1 MSNDYPRRVRDVLA
15 AQNKKTITIVLTNTG
30 APSEASGGT
39 PVFDIG
45 SDDYNAQTKEL
56 THTFAV
62 ATIEEGHNTYRPS
75 DVQSEIGIRDGNGNP
90 VPITTNF
97 DETNFLGR
105 NIVGPGGRSMFV
117 TLSDSDTLDINVIKG
132 KQTARD
138 DSYRS
143 YDSLLTEINQDDGR
157 QSESQLNKSVVNA
170 LQNANTTNPNQYYVT
185 DGIKENES
193 PVGKLTIQSL
203 KGKHS
208 KIPSYEELNNNVN
221 NSSVKGYTITPNQFK
236 NLGSQLPLLASG
248 EFYIPNDVNNTLDY
262 AKAQV
267 TTAVPGTARA
277 GVQKVSV
284 KAMQPAAALNRL
296 TEGAFDKDVS
306 VSPLDDNDML
316 SFGNSNSWL
325 VPYQGRDEVI
335 YPMLAIQVL
344 ALGLVCQTSAFIFK
358 ELLSGTARENYV
370 LNFYNGYISFFNI
383 TNTVITDDARF
394 TTILFEQVAKSAVAS
409 ISLGLADGVIRNP
422 WAGNTGWYVSNVR
435 RFVTAIAK
443 DIVGVSNIGD
453 RIQDQTT
460 SGLDTVKIG
469 KNTIF
474 NNNLKKIVDMFA
486 VRGASIASY
495 TNSNGGL
502 QIARGLGL
510 SDGTDERALEVMNS
524 VEVTIPRLSILNSRI
539 RLNNSFNLGYGVN
552 PQSIATAATRTLML
566 LPRTIRNGAEEAR
579 GDLSQFDSAT
589 SDIMSGYSTTEE
601 NVNRFDIETV
611 KELEELLNSSYMPFY
626 FHDLRTNEVVS
637 FHAFLGNMSDN
648 YSADWQNTTAYGR
661 VEPVFQYTGTT
672 RELQIDF
679 FVVATNATDFDRM
692 WAKINKLVTLVYPQ
706 FTKGRQVQTT
716 DGKKFIQPFSQIPG
730 ASPVFRIRVGDVWKS
745 NYNRFNVMRLFG
757 VGQPEFNLT
766 DSEINNNPELI
777 AELNRI
783 RNEITSRIASGD
795 IQPGDVIDLDYNRE
809 NIISILGIPS
819 SPNPIIVNGL
829 GENIATSHNK
839 FFGWGPFASEECVL
853 PPNTIL
859 PNGTYT
865 FEVSTR
871 VPAVSAVDFETNLLS
886 DAPPD
891 SRLYRASLIMRNPP
905 AALSVGSPIRR
916 GISTESTNALIEYSR
931 GAISNEETGPRG
943 TGLGSITGWQPVVA
957 YKSLT
962 SDFVEELRNY
972 DTYEGEVEGT
982 DAAELLN
989 VLLNDGV
996 LSQTAYNQYIES
1008 IGVFNRRV
1016 NPEWLSEEAR
1026 RQLENTSLYAQVVE
1040 RARRLTTRQRLLQDF
1055 FNINEERGPVNP
1067 IMKVFEENGAGGGL
1081 AVVCKSINFDW
1092 NESRWSTDFR
1102 PANTNSRA
1110 PMWLKVQMSMTAIH
1124 DIVPG
1129 VGADGYMTAPT
1140 YPIGNL
1146 SNITQKLETDSRAAD
1161 DAARERGFENIDEM
1175 REILATMG
1183 AAMSRMPIQ

>member
-30 APSEASGGT
+30 APSETSGGS

-45 SDDYNAQTKEL
+45 SDDYNSQTKEL
-56 THTFAV
+56 THTFAM
-62 ATIEEGHNTYRPS
+62 ATIEEGHNTYKPS
-75 DVQSEIGIRDGNGNP
+75 DVQSEIGIKDGNGNP

-97 DETNFLGR
+97 DETTFLGK
-105 NIVGPGGRSMFV
+105 NIVGVGGRSMFV
-117 TLSDSDTLDINVIKG
+117 SLSDSDTLDINVIKG

-143 YDSLLTEINQDDGR
+143 YDVLLSEVNQDDGR
-157 QSESQLNKSVVNA
+157 QSDSQLNKSVVNA
-170 LQNANTTNPNQYYVT
+170 LQVANTTSPNQYYII

-203 KGKHS
+203 KGKHT

-221 NSSVKGYTITPNQFK
+221 NSSVKGYTITPSQFK

-248 EFYIPNDVNNTLDY
+248 ELYIPNDVNNALDY

-277 GVQKVSV
+277 GVQRVSA
-284 KAMQPAAALNRL
+284 KGMQPAAALNRL

-306 VSPLDDNDML
+306 ISELDDNDIL
-316 SFGNSNSWL
+316 SYGNSNSWL

-344 ALGLVCQTSAFIFK
+344 ALGLACQAAAFIFK
-358 ELLSGTARENYV
+358 ELASGTVRENYV

-383 TNTVITDDARF
+383 SSAVITDDASF
-394 TTILFEQVAKSAVAS
+394 TTILFEQVAKSTVSS
-409 ISLGLADGVIRNP
+409 ISLGLSDGVVRNP
-422 WAGNTGWYVSNVR
+422 WTGNTGWYVSNVR
-435 RFVTAIAK
+435 RLVRAISK
-443 DIVGVSNIGD
+443 DIIAGISIGE
-453 RIQDQTT
+453 RLGDQTT
-460 SGLDTVKIG
+460 SGLDTLKIG

-474 NNNLKKIVDMFA
+474 NNNLKKIVDMFSI
-486 VRGASIASY
+486 RGGSIASY
-495 TNSNGGL
+495 VNNNGGL
-502 QIARGLGL
+502 QIARGPRL

-524 VEVTIPRLSILNSRI
+524 VEITIPRLSILNNRT
-539 RLNNSFNLGYGVN
+539 RLNNSFGLGGGIN

-566 LPRTIRNGAEEAR
+566 LPHTIRNGAEEAS
-579 GDLSQFDSAT
+579 GDLSQFDNAT
-589 SDIMSGYSTTEE
+589 SDIMSGYGTTEE
-601 NVNRFDIETV
+601 NANQFDIETV
-611 KELEELLNSSYMPFY
+611 KQLEELLNSSYMPFY
-626 FHDLRTNEVVS
+626 FHDLRTNEVIS

-648 YSADWQNTTAYGR
+648 YSSDWQNTTAYGR

-692 WAKINKLVTLVYPQ
+692 WAKINKLVTLIYPQ

-745 NYNRFNVMRLFG
+745 NYSRFNVMRLFG

-766 DSEINNNPELI
+766 DSEINNNPELL

-783 RNEITSRIASGD
+783 RNEIASRIASGD

-809 NIISILGIPS
+809 NIIATLGINS
-819 SPNPIIVNGL
+819 RPNPIIVIGL

-839 FFGWGPFASEECVL
+839 FFGWGPFSNEECVL

-871 VPAVSAVDFETNLLS
+871 QPAVSAYNIETNELS
-886 DAPPD
+886 ESPPD
-891 SRLYRASLIMRNPP
+891 PRLYRASLIMRNPP
-905 AALSVGSPIRR
+905 ASLSVAVPIRR
-916 GISTESTNALIEYSR
+916 EISTEDTNALIEYSR
-931 GAISNEETGPRG
+931 GTITNEETGPRG
-943 TGLGSITGWQPVVA
+943 TGLGSINGWQPVVA

-962 SDFVEELRNY
+962 SDLVEELRNY
-972 DTYEGEVEGT
+972 DTYEGEVEGS

-989 VLLNDGV
+989 ILLNDGV
-996 LSQTAYNQYIES
+996 LSQTGYNQYIES
-1008 IGVFNRRV
+1008 IGVFNRRA

-1040 RARRLTTRQRLLQDF
+1040 RARRLTTRQRLLQQF

-1081 AVVCKSINFDW
+1081 AVVCKSMNFDW
-1092 NESRWSTDFR
+1092 NESRWSTDFG

-1110 PMWLKVQMSMTAIH
+1110 PMWLKVQMTMTAIH

-1146 SNITQKLETDSRAAD
+1146 STITQRLDGTSWTAD
-1161 DAARERGFENIDEM
+1161 DAARERGFENVDEM
-1175 REILATMG
+1175 MEILEAFR
-1183 AAMSRMPIQ
+1183 AALPRMPVG